1 MPKTENIIEAILD
14 AISQDIAE
22 QEKAGQEAM
31 KILEKDNM
39 AKHDYFAANIQ
50 IGISVFVSR
59 YLGHIKSCI
68 RIYNDAEKAE
78 EIIRYHAYRQKEM
91 FNLHS
96 VYDDITAGQRK
107 VTSILLGYISRFFN

>member
-31 KILEKDNM
+31 KVLEM
-39 AKHDYFAANIQ
+39 ANTTQEEYIRANIKYGVS
-50 IGISVFVSR
+50 IYVSR

-68 RIYNDAEKAE
+68 RKNNDAKS
-78 EIIRYHAYRQKEM
+78 IIRFHAYQQNTKGQIDDGSDISVGRQTVAK
-91 FNLHS
+91 
-96 VYDDITAGQRK
+96 
-107 VTSILLGYISRFFN
+107 ILDSYAERFFN

>member
-50 IGISVFVSR
+50 FGTNVFVSR

-78 EIIRYHAYRQKEM
+78 AIISYHANRQKKM
-91 FNLHS
+91 SNLQG
-96 VYDDITAGQRK
+96 VYDDISAGQQK
-107 VTSILLGYISRFFN
+107 VISILLGYISRFFS